1 MTRTETAIL
10 DRIGRDEPEAFV
22 QELLARMTLPEKVGQ
37 LNLVNGQGGHVGD
50 DLAAHVREG
59 RVGAVLNEV
68 DPATVNELQ
77 RLAVDES
84 RLGIPLLVGRDVIHG
99 FRTVFPIPLAQAC
112 SWDPEVVRQGA
123 RVAALEA
130 ASRGVNWTF
139 APMVDI
145 GRDPRWGRVAECL
158 GEDPHLASI
167 LAAAMV
173 EGFQGED
180 LSDPGSLAACAK
192 HFAGYG
198 ASESG
203 KDYASTNIPEREL
216 RSVHLPPFR
225 AAADAGVASFMA
237 SFSDLDGIPASAN
250 HFLMTQVLRQEWD
263 FRGFVVSDWDSIPQ
277 LTVHGLTR
285 GPRGAARE
293 AAMAGV
299 DMDMAGWTYLSHLG
313 ELVESGDVPA
323 ERLDE
328 MVAAVLRVKLRLGL
342 FDHPWTNPAAFP
354 APGNPD
360 HRAAAREAA
369 IRSTVLLKN
378 EGSLLP
384 LSPGNLTRLSVIGP
398 LADEPHEQLGTWIF
412 DGDPSLSTTPLQA
425 LRESSEGR
433 FAVRYVRGL
442 ETTRDRSHDGF
453 HEAVA
458 AAEEAD
464 VAILFLGEEAIL
476 SGEAHCRAD
485 ISLPG
490 AQEDL
495 IRAVAATRT
504 PVVVVLMAGR
514 PLALESVVEEVDA
527 LLCAWHPG
535 TEAGPALADL
545 LFGVRSPS
553 GKLAATFPRVTGQ
566 VPIYYAHRNTGKPV
580 SPESW
585 THMDHL
591 PRGAPQLSA
600 GMTSFHMDTHF
611 TPLFPFGHGLSYTRF
626 EYSGLTLDRHEVPVD
641 RAVGVYVQVT
651 NAGARRGTE
660 VVQLYVRDPVASV
673 TRPVR
678 ELKAFRRV
686 ELEPGETRTVRFVLH
701 ASQLAFPGRNMRSV
715 VEPGRIQV
723 WVGGSSEASL
733 GSEFELVE
741 KTPPTEAESA

>member
-1 MTRTETAIL
+1 
-10 DRIGRDEPEAFV
+10 
-22 QELLARMTLPEKVGQ
+22 MTLPEKVGQ
-37 LNLVNGQGGHVGD
+37 LNLVNGQGGHVSGEMAD
-50 DLAAHVREG
+50 HIRSG

-68 DPATVNELQ
+68 DPDTVNELQ
-77 RLAVDES
+77 RLAVEES

-112 SWDPEVVRQGA
+112 SWDPETVREGA
-123 RVAALEA
+123 RVAAVEA

-158 GEDPHLASI
+158 GEDPHLASV

-173 EGFQGED
+173 EGFQGETLD
-180 LSDPGSLAACAK
+180 DKSSIAACAK

-216 RSVHLPPFR
+216 RSVHLPAFR
-225 AAADAGVASFMA
+225 AAAEAGVATFMA

-250 HFLMTQVLRQEWD
+250 HFLMTRVLREEWG

-277 LTVHGLTR
+277 LTVHGLTP
-285 GPRGAARE
+285 GPRQAARE
-293 AAMAGV
+293 AARAGV
-299 DMDMAGWTYLSHLG
+299 DMDMAGWTYLSHLE
-313 ELVESGDVPA
+313 ELVNSGEVPG
-323 ERLDE
+323 ERLDG

-342 FDHPWTNPAAFP
+342 FDHPWTDPGSFP
-354 APGNPD
+354 VPGNAD

-378 EGSLLP
+378 EGGVLP
-384 LSPGNLTRLSVIGP
+384 LDPRNLQRLAVIGP
-398 LADEPHEQLGTWIF
+398 LADEAKEQLGTWIF
-412 DGDPSLSTTPLQA
+412 DGDPSLSSTPLEA
-425 LRESSEGR
+425 IREAAEGR
-433 FAVRYVRGL
+433 FEVRFARGVW
-442 ETTRDRSHDGF
+442 TTRDRGDGGF
-453 HEAVA
+453 HEAVEV
-458 AAEEAD
+458 AAEAD
-464 VAILFLGEEAIL
+464 ATVLFVGEEAIL
-476 SGEAHCRAD
+476 SGEAHCRSD

-490 AQEDL
+490 AQEEL
-495 IRAVAATRT
+495 IRAVSATGT

-514 PLALESVVEEVDA
+514 PLALEAVIEDVDA

-545 LFGVRSPS
+545 LFGASSPS
-553 GKLAATFPRVTGQ
+553 GKLAVTFPRVTGQ
-566 VPIYYAHRNTGKPV
+566 IPIYYAHRNTGKPV

-626 EYSGLTLDRHEVPVD
+626 EYSGLALDRHEVPVD
-641 RAVGVYVQVT
+641 GVVSVFVQVT

-660 VVQLYVRDPVASV
+660 VVQLYVRDPVATV

-678 ELKAFRRV
+678 ELKDFRRI
-686 ELEPGETRTVRFVLH
+686 ELEPGETRTVRFVLQT
-701 ASQLAFPGRNMRSV
+701 SQLAFPGRDMRDV

-723 WVGGSSEASL
+723 WVGGSSQATM
-733 GSEFELVE
+733 GTEFEIVDH
-741 KTPPTEAESA
+741 

>member
-1 MTRTETAIL
+1 MIRPQPHTVLGPSEESAETFVRDLL
-10 DRIGRDEPEAFV
+10 D
-22 QELLARMTLPEKVGQ
+22 RMTLPEKVGQ
-37 LNLVNGQGGHVGD
+37 LNLVNGQGGHVSGEMAD
-50 DLAAHVREG
+50 HVRSG

-68 DPATVNELQ
+68 DPDTVNELQ
-77 RLAVDES
+77 RLAVKES

-112 SWDPEVVRQGA
+112 SWDPETVREGA
-123 RVAALEA
+123 RVAAVEA
-130 ASRGVNWTF
+130 ASQGVNWTF

-158 GEDPHLASI
+158 GEDPHLASV
-167 LAAAMV
+167 LATAMV
-173 EGFQGED
+173 EGFQGETLD
-180 LSDPGSLAACAK
+180 GKGSIAACAK

-225 AAADAGVASFMA
+225 AAAEAGVATFMA

-250 HFLMTQVLRQEWD
+250 HFLMTRVLREEWG

-277 LTVHGLTR
+277 LTVHGLTA
-285 GPRGAARE
+285 GPREAARE
-293 AAMAGV
+293 AALAGV
-299 DMDMAGWTYLSHLG
+299 DMDMAGWTYLSHL
-313 ELVESGDVPA
+313 EALVESGEVPV
-323 ERLDE
+323 ERLDA

-342 FDHPWTNPAAFP
+342 FEDPWTDPGSFP
-354 APGNPD
+354 VPGNPD

-369 IRSTVLLKN
+369 ARSAVLLKN
-378 EGSLLP
+378 EGGVLP
-384 LSPGNLTRLSVIGP
+384 LDPRHLQRLAVIGP
-398 LADEPHEQLGTWIF
+398 LADEAKEQLGTWIF
-412 DGDPSLSTTPLQA
+412 DGDPSLSSTPLEA
-425 LRESSEGR
+425 IREAAEGR
-433 FAVRYVRGL
+433 FEVRFARGL
-442 ETTRDRSHDGF
+442 WTTRDRGDGGF
-453 HEAVA
+453 HEAVEA
-458 AAEEAD
+458 VAEAD
-464 VAILFLGEEAIL
+464 AAVLFVGEEAIL

-490 AQEDL
+490 AQEEL
-495 IRAVAATRT
+495 IRAVSATGT

-514 PLALESVVEEVDA
+514 PLALESVIADIDA

-535 TEAGPALADL
+535 TEAGPAIADL
-545 LFGVRSPS
+545 LFGARSPS
-553 GKLAATFPRVTGQ
+553 GKLAVTFPRVTGQ
-566 VPIYYAHRNTGKPV
+566 IPIYYAQRNTGKPV

-626 EYSGLTLDRHEVPVD
+626 EYSGLALDRHEVPVD
-641 RAVGVYVQVT
+641 GVVSVFVQVT

-673 TRPVR
+673 TRPLR
-678 ELKAFRRV
+678 ELKDFRRI
-686 ELEPGETRTVRFVLH
+686 ELEPGETRTVRFVLRT
-701 ASQLAFPGRNMRSV
+701 SQLAFPGREMQDV

-723 WVGGSSEASL
+723 WVGG
-733 GSEFELVE
+733 GSQATMGTEFEIVDH
-741 KTPPTEAESA
+741 